1 MGEMGDDSLKTVL
14 IWVIGAV
21 VALLALATA
30 IRFIF
35 F

>member
-1 MGEMGDDSLKTVL
+1 MGDDSLKTL
-14 IWVIGAV
+14 LTWVIGAV
-21 VALLALATA
+21 VVLLALATA

>member
-1 MGEMGDDSLKTVL
+1 MGDGILKTLL

-21 VALLALATA
+21 IVLLALATA

>member
-1 MGEMGDDSLKTVL
+1 MGDETLKTVL

-21 VALLALATA
+21 IVLLALATA